1 MPPRNYGDQVR
12 QFEDDYGLEAG
23 RIEKLFSAQ
32 NAKASE
38 KTPAQQYQEGL
49 MTLLSEYAES
59 CIKPVETSST
69 YLMSYDYIKSMISG
83 YEALMQARHEQ
94 MDPGQP
100 REKYNGALQQV
111 VDGMQDMLK
120 NTWDKS
126 LVSSWAARIKDGTY
140 DISELRKITQKAY
153 TAGKDY
159 FIDKFA
165 DKKEG
170 DENVLYINDYVDDE
184 FESIASPGETVFM
197 MREAM
202 QRVTESRSTRWYW
215 NPLNW
220 LQAIKESLYM
230 RELNKQVKGPK
241 GNLSPMNDNA
251 ASRAE
256 SGWIYGDER
265 KDLFS
270 MLKKT
275 SKELRE
281 EAERIEHRRK
291 QAEAKA
297 EKDALEKANSEALKQ
312 QTENNRDNVIA
323 NDKQNEPMIEPVVFQ
338 DEFKEPDA
346 KTEPPIKDTESLSK
360 EHSIEH

>member
-1 MPPRNYGDQVR
+1 
-12 QFEDDYGLEAG
+12 
-23 RIEKLFSAQ
+23 
-32 NAKASE
+32 
-38 KTPAQQYQEGL
+38 
-49 MTLLSEYAES
+49 
-59 CIKPVETSST
+59 
-69 YLMSYDYIKSMISG
+69 
-83 YEALMQARHEQ
+83 
-94 MDPGQP
+94 
-100 REKYNGALQQV
+100 
-111 VDGMQDMLK
+111 
-120 NTWDKS
+120 
-126 LVSSWAARIKDGTY
+126 
-140 DISELRKITQKAY
+140 
-153 TAGKDY
+153 
-159 FIDKFA
+159 
-165 DKKEG
+165 
-170 DENVLYINDYVDDE
+170 
-184 FESIASPGETVFM
+184 
-197 MREAM
+197 
-202 QRVTESRSTRWYW
+202 
-215 NPLNW
+215 
-220 LQAIKESLYM
+220 M

-312 QTENNRDNVIA
+312 QTENNKDNVIA